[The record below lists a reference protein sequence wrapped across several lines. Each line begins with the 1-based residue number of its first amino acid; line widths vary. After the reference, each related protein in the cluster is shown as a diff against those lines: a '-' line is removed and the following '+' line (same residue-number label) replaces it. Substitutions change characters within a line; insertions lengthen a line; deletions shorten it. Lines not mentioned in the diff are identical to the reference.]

1 MRMCSYRRT
10 MPGRERLLAGVFS
23 CFIGMIMAFL
33 LPSLAFAASPG
44 GYQFGQSQALDQASV
59 SVVRLIA
66 NYQPSVPKCASA
78 TGLGVLVG
86 STQQGNSFTNWV
98 LTDGSL
104 LDPGST
110 CGTQSEQ
117 LASIQIDAS
126 AAYNSSGFVLINS
139 SCTGLTS
146 CQNTTTIT
154 CQSSASTQSCTNVAA
169 LVSFMTPKP
178 LPFVTVAQSAGQ
190 PTLGVG
196 LTTALT
202 ASATPQP
209 VVATTPT
216 QAAQSLM
223 PTAIALNSEAEPGTP
238 FVDAQGNLVSMEIQH
253 TADSSI
259 ISFLNTERSASQIG
273 QANQVQQAWNSAVR
287 DFYSHAKQNIAG
299 ELQQISTLNPGFQA
313 PLLRAQLAASQ
324 KNNGNNG
331 ASGAQSAATPIS
343 ASASQTGPFGLSM
356 SRLLLFV
363 GIVILVILVLI
374 LLVVG
379 FVFGKRRAVARRQY
393 REEVQRADK
402 IATLEAQRI
411 RQEEQARAQAE
422 AQTQQGWDQWQQQN
436 AQANAQNAPTLPHSP
451 VSAPPPAPVQ
461 PQSPIPTEPAP
472 QQQPIPPSQL
482 APVYQQSPS
491 LRCPNCGASIN
502 PGDNFCS
509 QCRAALVPSESGLHR
524 RVVNPPAP
532 TSSDGI
538 ADAPTLQMS
547 PDQMQTAMGQSAG
560 DIDAERT
567 QPFPKQFLIPAPHHG
582 RFVVATRSD
591 RGYKRKYKPNEDSLF
606 AAVGAQSPASQF
618 QDLGIFV
625 VADGMG
631 GHANGKDASNLAIQ
645 TIRERVVPE
654 LQSGA
659 ALRDEDYI
667 RLLKDGVQSANLAVH
682 ERNVEQRA
690 DMGTTMTAALIVDTV
705 AYVAN
710 VGDSRTYL
718 YRQSEGLK
726 PITKDHSVVASLVTA
741 GIINAEDVYTHPK
754 RNQIYRSLGEKQE
767 VEVDIFQVPLQPGDI
782 LLLCCDGLWEM
793 TRDHVIQSVLQSM
806 PDLAQ
811 ASQALI
817 QAALD
822 GGGDD
827 NISIVLAKVEEV
839 APGGGAEAKN
849 FEVLATPDRPQYP
862 PMPNGAED

>member
-23 CFIGMIMAFL
+23 CFIGMIMTFL
-33 LPSLAFAASPG
+33 LPSLAFAAAPS
-44 GYQFGQSQALDQASV
+44 GYQFGKSQPLDQASV
-59 SVVRLIA
+59 SVVRLVVG
-66 NYQPSVPKCASA
+66 YQTNVPKCASA

-86 STQQGNSFTNWV
+86 STQQGSSFNNWV

-104 LDPGST
+104 LEPGST

-126 AAYNSSGFVLINS
+126 AAYNSSGLILANVL
-139 SCTGLTS
+139 CTGLT
-146 CQNTTTIT
+146 CQDTTTIT
-154 CQSSASTQSCTNVAA
+154 CQSPASPQSCTNVPAII
-169 LVSFMTPKP
+169 SFITSKP
-178 LPFVTVAQSAGQ
+178 LPFVTVPQTTDQ
-190 PTLGVG
+190 PSLGVG
-196 LTTALT
+196 LTTAAA
-202 ASATPQP
+202 ASTTPQTT
-209 VVATTPT
+209 VVAPTPA

-223 PTAIALNSEAEPGTP
+223 PTAVAVNSGDESGTP
-238 FVDAQGNLVSMEIQH
+238 FVDAQGNLVSMEIH
-253 TADSSI
+253 LAADSSI
-259 ISFLNTERSASQIG
+259 VSFLNTERNVPQIG
-273 QANQVQQAWNSAVR
+273 QANQVQQAWNSAVK
-287 DFYSHAKQNIAG
+287 DFYSNAKQHISG
-299 ELQQISTLNPGFQA
+299 ELQQISTLNPDFQA
-313 PLLRAQLAASQ
+313 SLLRAQLAASQ
-324 KNNGNNG
+324 GNSGSNGT
-331 ASGAQSAATPIS
+331 SGAQSTATPVS
-343 ASASQTGPFGLSM
+343 ASARQAAPFGLSLPK
-356 SRLLLFV
+356 SLEFG
-363 GIVILVILVLI
+363 GIVILVLLALVL
-374 LLVVG
+374 LVIG
-379 FVFGKRRAVARRQY
+379 FVVLRRKAAIRREQA
-393 REEVQRADK
+393 EEIRRADK

-411 RQEEQARAQAE
+411 RQEELAQAQ
-422 AQTQQGWDQWQQQN
+422 AQSPAQQGWDQWQQQK
-436 AQANAQNAPTLPHSP
+436 AQANAQQNAPTLPHSP
-451 VSAPPPAPVQ
+451 VSAPAPAPVQ
-461 PQSPIPTEPAP
+461 PQSPIPGEPIA
-472 QQQPIPPSQL
+472 QPSIPASQL

-491 LRCPNCGASIN
+491 LRCPNCGAGIN

-509 QCRAALVPSESGLHR
+509 QCRAALLPSESGLHR
-524 RVVNPPAP
+524 RVVNPSAP
-532 TSSDGI
+532 TPSDGI

-547 PDQMQTAMGQSAG
+547 PDQRQPALSQSAG

-618 QDLGIFV
+618 QNLGIFV

-645 TIRERVVPE
+645 TIQERVVPE

-659 ALRDEDYI
+659 PLRDEDYI

-682 ERNVEQRA
+682 ERNVEQHA

-767 VEVDIFQVPLQPGDI
+767 VEVDIFTVPLQPGDI

-793 TRDHVIQSVLQSM
+793 TRDHVIQGILQSM

-827 NISIVLAKVEEV
+827 NISIVLAKVEDV
-839 APGGGAEAKN
+839 APVGGAEAKN

>member
-1 MRMCSYRRT
+1 MRMCSYRQPMHGTQRF
-10 MPGRERLLAGVFS
+10 LAGVFS
-23 CFIGMIMAFL
+23 CFIGLVMAFL

-44 GYQFGQSQALDQASV
+44 GYQFGQSRALDQASV
-59 SVVRLIA
+59 SVVRIVA
-66 NYQPSVPKCASA
+66 DYQTNVPKCASA

-86 STQQGNSFTNWV
+86 STQQGSSFTDWM

-104 LDPGST
+104 LEPGST
-110 CGTQSEQ
+110 CGTQTEQ

-126 AAYNSSGFVLINS
+126 AAYHSSGFVLLNS
-139 SCTGLTS
+139 SCSGVTT
-146 CQNTTTIT
+146 CQNATTIT
-154 CQSSASTQSCTNVAA
+154 CQPSASTQSCTNVAA
-169 LVSFMTPKP
+169 LISFMTNQP

-190 PTLGVG
+190 PALGVG

-209 VVATTPT
+209 AIAPTPT
-216 QAAQSLM
+216 QATQSLL
-223 PTAIALNSEAEPGTP
+223 PTAITLNSVAEPGTP
-238 FVDAQGNLVSMEIQH
+238 FVDTQGNLVSMEIQQA
-253 TADSSI
+253 ADSSI
-259 ISFLNTERSASQIG
+259 INFFNTERSTLQIG
-273 QANQVQQAWNSAVR
+273 QANPVQQAWNSAVK
-287 DFYSHAKQNIAG
+287 DFYSNAKQNISN
-299 ELQQISTLNPGFQA
+299 ELQQISAQNADFQA
-313 PLLRAQLAASQ
+313 PFLRAQLAPSQ
-324 KNNGNNG
+324 GNNGNNG
-331 ASGAQSAATPIS
+331 ASGAQGTATPVG
-343 ASASQTGPFGLSM
+343 ASANQSGPFGLSM
-356 SRLLLFV
+356 SKLLVFV

-374 LLVVG
+374 LLVLG
-379 FVFGKRRAVARRQY
+379 LVFGKRRATARRQY
-393 REEVQRADK
+393 KEEVRRAEKKAD
-402 IATLEAQRI
+402 IDAQRI
-411 RQEEQARAQAE
+411 RQEEL
-422 AQTQQGWDQWQQQN
+422 AQTQAATPAKQGWDQWQQQN
-436 AQANAQNAPTLPHSP
+436 ARGNAQQNAPTLPQSP
-451 VSAPPPAPVQ
+451 VPAAPPAAIQ
-461 PQSPIPTEPAP
+461 PQSPVPAEPASP
-472 QQQPIPPSQL
+472 N

-491 LRCPNCGASIN
+491 LRCPNCGAGIK

-532 TSSDGI
+532 IPSDGI
-538 ADAPTLQMS
+538 ADAPTLQM
-547 PDQMQTAMGQSAG
+547 PPEEMQTLVGQSPASV
-560 DIDAERT
+560 DAERT
-567 QPFPKQFLIPAPHHG
+567 QPFPKQLIIPAPRHG

-645 TIRERVVPE
+645 TIQEQVVPE
-654 LQSGA
+654 LQSSTP
-659 ALRDEDYI
+659 LRDEDYI

-682 ERNVEQRA
+682 ERNVEQHA

-718 YRQSEGLK
+718 YRPSEGLK

-754 RNQIYRSLGEKQE
+754 RNQIYRSLGEKQD

-793 TRDHVIQSVLQSM
+793 TRDHVIENILHTM

-811 ASQALI
+811 AGQALI

-827 NISIVLAKVEEV
+827 NISVVLAKVDGV
-839 APGGGAEAKN
+839 SPAGNAEAKD
-849 FEVLATPDRPQYP
+849 FEVLATPDKPQYP
-862 PMPNGAED
+862 PMPNGADD